1 MVVIISC
8 MTEYSSEQCQISSY
22 FVLKYCF
29 FFLLI
34 ILFYCTLIL
43 IILPSTIG
51 FMAWKYGPEIRM
63 LNDANNVPT
72 VPVLVH
78 PGHEILIFS

>member
-29 FFLLI
+29 FFLLT
-34 ILFYCTLIL
+34 YY
-43 IILPSTIG
+43 
-51 FMAWKYGPEIRM
+51 FMLLCVDTYYTSIHHWLYGMEVWSR
-63 LNDANNVPT
+63 N
-72 VPVLVH
+72 
-78 PGHEILIFS
+78 